1 MGSLN
6 SRDMFSHSFRGC
18 TSKIRVAAWWG
29 SGESSLLGLEIAA
42 VSRGEEGGWVR
53 RKEGEREREYLP
65 LIRLQSYWVRASP
78 PL

>member
-1 MGSLN
+1 MGSFN
-6 SRDMFSHSFRGC
+6 SRDMFSHSFKGC

-53 RKEGEREREYLP
+53 RKEGKRERENIFL
-65 LIRLQSYWVRASP
+65 L
-78 PL
+78 